1 MTDWL
6 DRMVGDWT
14 YEANGSPDDPAH
26 RRTGTEAVTRRE
38 AWLVIEGPDYRFQIA
53 LDATTGKAT
62 GDFVH
67 WAHPTLWTYEGGIE
81 DDDRLHLRSRGP
93 SYDVEDEMADY
104 EDVFEAV
111 SKDER
116 RLTSRTLG
124 PDGQWRDFMT
134 ATYRRKG

>member
-6 DRMVGDWT
+6 DQMVGGWT
-14 YEANGSPDDPAH
+14 YEANGAPDDPAH

-53 LDATTGKAT
+53 VDAETGKAT

-81 DDDRLHLRSRGP
+81 VDGRLHLRSRGP
-93 SYDVEDEMADY
+93 RFDGEGGMADY
-104 EDVFEAV
+104 DDVFEV
-111 SKDER
+111 MSKDER
-116 RLTSRTLG
+116 RLISRVLG

-134 ATYRRKG
+134 AIYRWKV

>member
-81 DDDRLHLRSRGP
+81 GDGRLHLRSRGP
-93 SYDVEDEMADY
+93 RFDGEGGMADY
-104 EDVFEAV
+104 DDVFEV
-111 SKDER
+111 MSKDER
-116 RLTSRTLG
+116 RLISRVLG

-134 ATYRRKG
+134 AIYRRKV